1 MNEGAKKKKKKLCE
15 RKQTVF
21 EKTEDD
27 CVSEYED

>member
-1 MNEGAKKKKKKLCE
+1 MNEGYKKKNCE

-21 EKTEDD
+21 ERTEDD

>member
-1 MNEGAKKKKKKLCE
+1 MRDKKKEKLCE

-21 EKTEDD
+21 ERTEDD